1 MCKDVGERG
10 GGLRRERKEGM
21 DEWMERYEDAREV
34 ERGREREGWERD
46 AIDGKV

>member
-21 DEWMERYEDAREV
+21 DEWKGMMMQGRWKEEEKGRD
-34 ERGREREGWERD
+34 GREK